1 MMGSLLDNL
10 TAKGRRKRAVQE
22 SPTAELAAR
31 MLRAPSALIQLSED
45 DARVIVSYMEPR
57 RFDADARVMTAGDT
71 ENTDYMLLVLE
82 GAVTVES
89 VNVSR
94 KLPIT
99 VTVLGPGSMLGEM
112 SLLDG
117 SPRSVTCTA
126 GDDLLCAQLTRE
138 GLQELIQDDS
148 ILGIKLLI
156 AIGMRMAERLRD
168 NTDKL
173 WRYARLTQAMQQEID
188 RLMPT

>member
-1 MMGSLLDNL
+1 
-10 TAKGRRKRAVQE
+10 
-22 SPTAELAAR
+22 
-31 MLRAPSALIQLSED
+31 
-45 DARVIVSYMEPR
+45 
-57 RFDADARVMTAGDT
+57 
-71 ENTDYMLLVLE
+71 MLLVLE